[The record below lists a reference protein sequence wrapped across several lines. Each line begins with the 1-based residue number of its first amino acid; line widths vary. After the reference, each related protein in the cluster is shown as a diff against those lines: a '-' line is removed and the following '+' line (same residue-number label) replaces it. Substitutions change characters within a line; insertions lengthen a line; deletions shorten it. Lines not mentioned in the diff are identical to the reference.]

1 MKFTTVEKQHWKTI
15 KTLYLEAFPKQE
27 RKPFFVLRHCI
38 KSGKGQLF
46 IALEKELLLGFI
58 LAIPYENMV
67 MVA

>member
-46 IALEKELLLGFI
+46 IALEKSCSSALSLPFLMKI
-58 LAIPYENMV
+58 WSW
-67 MVA
+67 